1 LFSEGD
7 AMARYFRVSLGKGG
21 SNAGKAL
28 EESWIGTGWLAGID
42 LSGKFHD
49 QWRDFNKEMIPVV
62 MEADSIASKVA
73 AGLACGMTW
82 TVCRGMQVG
91 DIVLSSNGKMQFQV
105 GRVSGDYYFATGN
118 ELPHRRAVQWLPIL
132 INRSDMSED
141 LNRRFSPATVQ
152 ELTAFGPEID
162 ELISKSGTDIHTIV
176 QVNDES
182 VENPYVFVLEKYLE
196 DFLVSNWKHT
206 ELGNNY
212 DIYEVDGEQIGQQY
226 MSDTGPLDILA
237 ISKDKKTLLV
247 VELKKGKVSDN
258 VVGQIQRYMGYVKEE
273 LLEPGQEV
281 RGVIIGLDDDHRIQ
295 RALAVTQG
303 IEFYKYEVNFKL
315 HKTSSR
321 SK

>member
-1 LFSEGD
+1 
-7 AMARYFRVSLGKGG
+7 MTRYFRVSLGKGG
-21 SNAGKAL
+21 SNAGRAL
-28 EESWIGTGWLAGID
+28 DEGWIGTGWFGAID

-62 MEADSIASKVA
+62 MDANSITSKVA

-91 DIVLSSNGKMQFQV
+91 DIVISSNGKMQFQV
-105 GRVSGDYYFATGN
+105 GRVSGDYYFAPGN

-132 INRSDMSED
+132 INRSDMSEN
-141 LNRRFSPATVQ
+141 LSRRFSPATVQ
-152 ELTAFGPEID
+152 ELTAFASEIED
-162 ELISKSGTDIHTIV
+162 LLSKSGTDIQPIV
-176 QVNDES
+176 QVNSES

-196 DFLVSNWKHT
+196 DFLVSNWKNT
-206 ELGNNY
+206 ELGKNY

-226 MSDTGPLDILA
+226 LSDTGPLDILA
-237 ISKDKKTLLV
+237 ISKDKKILLV

-281 RGVIIGLDDDHRIQ
+281 RGVIIGLDDDNRIQ

-303 IEFYKYEVNFKL
+303 IEFYRYEVNFKL
-315 HKTSSR
+315 HKAGPSS
-321 SK
+321 

>member
-1 LFSEGD
+1 LFSKGD
-7 AMARYFRVSLGKGG
+7 AVTRYFRVSLGKGG
-21 SNAGKAL
+21 SNAAKAL
-28 EESWIGTGWLAGID
+28 EEGWIGTGWLSGAD

-62 MEADSIASKVA
+62 MNADSITSKVA

-82 TVCRGMQVG
+82 TVCRGMQLG
-91 DIVLSSNGKMQFQV
+91 DIVLSSNGRMQFQV
-105 GRVSGDYYFATGN
+105 GRVSGEYYFAPGN

-141 LNRRFSPATVQ
+141 LSKRFSPATVQ
-152 ELTAFGPEID
+152 ELTAFGSEID
-162 ELISKSGTDIHTIV
+162 ELISKSSTDTHPIV
-176 QVNDES
+176 HVDDEN

-206 ELGNNY
+206 ELGKQY

-303 IEFYKYEVNFKL
+303 IEFYKYEVNFRL
-315 HKTSSR
+315 HKSGSDR
-321 SK
+321 